1 MSRFVNLI
9 FFSLLRGM
17 EETIG
22 KIRCAAI
29 DNFSLLIAEEIA
41 VTTMDGDKA
50 FGVFVFF
57 FHYSDVD

>member
-1 MSRFVNLI
+1 
-9 FFSLLRGM
+9 M